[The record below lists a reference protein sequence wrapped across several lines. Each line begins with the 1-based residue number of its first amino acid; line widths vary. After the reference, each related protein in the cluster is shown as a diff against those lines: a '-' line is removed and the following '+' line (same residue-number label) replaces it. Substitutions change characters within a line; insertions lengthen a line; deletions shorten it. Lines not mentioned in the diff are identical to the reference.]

1 MNRELLGDL
10 SQLFT
15 LAFALTTMFAMGLG
29 LTVGEIVAPLRNW
42 RFVVATLVVN
52 FIFVPLVAVLLAA
65 VFDLSDDL
73 RIGLVLIASAAGA
86 PMIPKLVQ
94 IAKGDAAS
102 AVALVTMQIIATV
115 AFLPVLLEI
124 LLPEANV
131 AAGSVATSLS
141 LQMLLPL
148 AAGLVVRARY
158 EEEALG
164 YRATVGI
171 VSNVTLVLL
180 VLVSIG
186 QNLSGLLGLI
196 GTGGLLAAALLTSVA
211 VAAGFVVAVP
221 AGVERRVMALGAG
234 QRNLAAAFIVANVD
248 FAHRSDTLV
257 YLATISLVSMLLLFL
272 LAGEFSRR
280 PRGSHLP
287 SEPRAAAAG
296 EEVPHRA

>member
-211 VAAGFVVAVP
+211 AAAGFVVAVP